1 MRTIRTK
8 QELITGI
15 KNGETH
21 FRCEGEVFKALERK
35 RKITKA
41 SKIGGVMASI
51 GGIAVLPFTGG
62 LSGTALLGSGA
73 MMAASSTTIS
83 TAALIIILGSGAIA
97 LAAVLK
103 GRNVSIQYYLDH
115 CELVIS

>member
-1 MRTIRTK
+1 MKTVRTK

-21 FRCEGEVFKALERK
+21 FRCEGEVFRALERK
-35 RKITKA
+35 SRITKA
-41 SKIGGVMASI
+41 SKVGGALATIGGLA
-51 GGIAVLPFTGG
+51 ALPFTGG

-97 LAAVLK
+97 LTAVLK
-103 GRNVSIQYYLDH
+103 GRNVSIKYYPDH